1 MSELLRRRAEEQ
13 EEVPSPASGRTE
25 RSATLTDVLQQVSER
40 HDHDDEQVRESQ
52 IAQRT
57 QDIKELNRIELLA
70 RLQRVHDLEKER
82 ITKIKQQE
90 WLESVG
96 TTTNYYESRTFT
108 YEELETYNN
117 IIQDFPD
124 YISNADAPSNLL
136 LMAQLT
142 QWKKEYLAQTVIN
155 QLTGNKGYEAELN
168 KILGGSEDS
177 TTSGGTVDLSFNQML
192 NFNFDDSE

>member
-40 HDHDDEQVRESQ
+40 HEHDDEQVRESQ

-57 QDIKELNRIELLA
+57 QDIKDLNRSELIA
-70 RLQRVHDLEKER
+70 RMQRVHDLKKER
-82 ITKIKQQE
+82 VTKIKQQE

-124 YISNADAPSNLL
+124 HISNADAPSNLL

>member
-13 EEVPSPASGRTE
+13 EEVPTPASGRAE

-124 YISNADAPSNLL
+124 HISNADAPSNLL

>member
-13 EEVPSPASGRTE
+13 EEVPTPASGRAE
-25 RSATLTDVLQQVSER
+25 RSATLTDVLQQVAER
-40 HDHDDEQVRESQ
+40 HEHDDEQVRESQ

-57 QDIKELNRIELLA
+57 QDIKDLNRSELIA
-70 RLQRVHDLEKER
+70 RMQGVHDLKKER
-82 ITKIKQQE
+82 ITKVKQQE

-136 LMAQLT
+136 LMVQLT

-177 TTSGGTVDLSFNQML
+177 TTSGGTVDLPFNQML